1 MKRTTHLPFFLLILL
16 TCSALFYTLPAYAQ
30 DNSMKKEI
38 LRYINQHR
46 TDMGL
51 HPLTTNSIIED
62 EALTHS
68 NNMAK
73 GRIPFGHD
81 GFDDRMGRI
90 MKQIKPSHA
99 AAENVAEGART
110 AREVVDI
117 WLHSPGHRKNIEGN
131 YTLTG
136 IGIATD
142 RNGKLFFTQIFI
154 LNK

>member
-1 MKRTTHLPFFLLILL
+1 
-16 TCSALFYTLPAYAQ
+16 
-30 DNSMKKEI
+30 MKKEI
-38 LRYINQHR
+38 LIYINQHR
-46 TDMGL
+46 KDMGL
-51 HPLTTNSIIED
+51 QPLKTNSIIED

-73 GRIPFGHD
+73 GRVPFGHD

-99 AAENVAEGART
+99 AAENVAEGAKT

-136 IGIATD
+136 IGIAAD